1 MAATGAVAGV
11 VEDLEQRS
19 EREMAILRAAY
30 RVMARDGAHR
40 VRVQAVADEA
50 EVSKG
55 LVLYHFGT
63 RSEVVQ
69 RAMQWALLRTADRVR
84 TALGD
89 ESRDVLPTLVDTIF
103 PSPQENRDFLLVYL
117 DLVAAAAHEP
127 AYATMRVVLREI
139 VADLYETAVEVAVAR
154 GELAPVDVAAA
165 GRRMRVVVD
174 GTLLTWLQDDDWR
187 ARHEESKQQCLLM
200 LRAQLG
206 AA

>member
-1 MAATGAVAGV
+1 MAATEAVADV

-40 VRVQAVADEA
+40 MRVQAVADEA
-50 EVSKG
+50 GVSKG

-63 RSEVVQ
+63 KGEVVQ
-69 RAMQWALLRTADRVR
+69 RAMQWALLRTADRVGS
-84 TALGD
+84 ALRD
-89 ESRDVLPTLVDTIF
+89 EEREVLPTLVDTIF
-103 PSPQENRDFLLVYL
+103 PSPEENRDFLVVYL

-127 AYATMRVVLREI
+127 AYTTLRVVLREI
-139 VADLYETAVEVAVAR
+139 VEGLYETAVRVAVDR

-187 ARHEESKQQCLLM
+187 ARHEESKRLCLAM
-200 LRAQLG
+200 LRTQLG